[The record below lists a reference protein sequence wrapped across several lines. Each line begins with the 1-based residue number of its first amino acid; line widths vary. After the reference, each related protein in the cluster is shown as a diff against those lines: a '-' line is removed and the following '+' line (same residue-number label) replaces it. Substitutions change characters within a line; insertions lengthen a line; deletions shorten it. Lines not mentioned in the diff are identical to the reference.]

1 MDAFREAPRV
11 LTSALA
17 DVEKR
22 TLVWIA
28 HRLPHWVNSDH
39 LTALALVAM
48 AGCGLSY
55 WLASVTP
62 LALLF
67 VVVGLVVNWFGD
79 SLDGTVARVRG
90 HQRPRYGFY
99 VDHVIDCFGATFL
112 FGGMAL
118 SSYMNPWI
126 AIGILIAYILL
137 CAEVFLAT
145 YCVGTFDISTWGFGP
160 TELRILLSIGNIAVF
175 FRPYTQLFGVTFR
188 VFDVGG
194 AIALVCLVAALITR
208 AITHGRLLYRLEPLP
223 SAAVRR

>member
-17 DVEKR
+17 DVEKH

-28 HRLPHWVNSDH
+28 HRLPRWVNSDH

-62 LALLF
+62 VALLF
-67 VVVGLVVNWFGD
+67 VVVGLAVNWFGD

-118 SSYMNPWI
+118 SGYMNPWI

-145 YCVGTFDISTWGFGP
+145 YCVGKFDISTWGFGP

-175 FRPYTQLFGVTFR
+175 FRPHTELFGVTMR

-194 AIALVCLVAALITR
+194 AIALVCLFAALITR

-223 SAAVRR
+223 STAVRR

>member
-17 DVEKR
+17 GVEKR

-28 HRLPHWVNSDH
+28 ERLPRWLNSDH
-39 LTALALVAM
+39 LTGLALAAM
-48 AGCGLSY
+48 ACCGLSY
-55 WLASVTP
+55 WLARVAP
-62 LALLF
+62 IGLLL
-67 VVVGLVVNWFGD
+67 VVVGLAVNWFGD

-90 HQRPRYGFY
+90 QQRPRYGFY

-118 SSYMNPWI
+118 SGYMNSWI

-145 YCVGTFDISTWGFGP
+145 YCVGKFDITTWGFGP
-160 TELRILLSIGNIAVF
+160 TELRILLSIGNIAIF
-175 FRPYTQLFGVTFR
+175 FRPYTEFFGMTFR

-194 AIALVCLVAALITR
+194 AVALVCLVAALITR
-208 AITHGRLLYRLEPLP
+208 AIGHGRLLYRLEPLP
-223 SAAVRR
+223 STAVRQ

>member
-11 LTSALA
+11 LTSTLA
-17 DVEKR
+17 GVEKR

-28 HRLPHWVNSDH
+28 QRLPRWVNSDH
-39 LTALALVAM
+39 LTALALAAM
-48 AGCGLSY
+48 AFCGLSY
-55 WLASVTP
+55 WSARITP
-62 LALLF
+62 IGLLL
-67 VVVGLVVNWFGD
+67 VVVGLALNWFGD

-118 SSYMNPWI
+118 SGYMNPWI

-145 YCVGTFDISTWGFGP
+145 YCVGTFDISTWGFCP
-160 TELRILLSIGNIAVF
+160 TELRILLSIGNIAIF
-175 FRPYTQLFGVTFR
+175 FRPYTDLFGMTFR

-208 AITHGRLLYRLEPLP
+208 AIVHGRLLYRLEPLP
-223 SAAVRR
+223 ASAVRR